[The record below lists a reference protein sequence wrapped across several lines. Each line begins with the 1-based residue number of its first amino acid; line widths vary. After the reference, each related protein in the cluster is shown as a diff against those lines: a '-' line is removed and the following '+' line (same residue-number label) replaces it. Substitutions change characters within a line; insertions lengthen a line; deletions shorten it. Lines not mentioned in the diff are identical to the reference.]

1 MNDTILEMKDIRKSF
16 GGVHALKGVQLS
28 CRRGEVHI
36 LAGENGAGKSTILK
50 ILSGLY
56 PADSGEI
63 YFKGEKVTFSSPR
76 KAQQAGIAMVYQE
89 LTLIPDLTVLE
100 NVFLNKEETKRF
112 GAVDKKK
119 MERMLRELMDAYG
132 IHLRP
137 DAYVKT
143 LSVAQ
148 QQMAEILKC
157 LLRDPELIVLDEATS
172 ALARKEVEQLFCVI
186 RTLKERGKTVIF
198 ISHRMEELHA
208 IGDRVTVFKDGSYV
222 GTREIRE
229 ISNDDLIRMMIG
241 RSIDA
246 VFPPKNDKESQNV
259 IFSARELNLGNKLK
273 NISLDVYKGEI
284 LGVAG
289 LQGHGQ
295 TELMNALGGAIPCQS
310 GTICVHQKAVR
321 TGSAGQA
328 IASGISLVPSDR
340 KVEGLLLGLP
350 IRQNLAL
357 TSLKARKNLALFIH
371 QKKETAFANGLVKSL
386 SIKAHSI
393 ENPVSSLS
401 GGNQQKVVLGK
412 AIATEPKVIL
422 FNEPTRGI
430 DVEAKREFY
439 NIMRSYAQRGI
450 AVIMC
455 SSDMSEI
462 IGMCDRVLVMYEGGI
477 SSVICGSDISEE
489 AIMRAA
495 MGLNSQ
501 VTGGQTHEEACGNL

>member
-16 GGVHALKGVQLS
+16 GGVHALKGVNLS

-63 YFKGEKVTFSSPR
+63 YFKGEKVNFSSPR

-100 NVFLNKEETKRF
+100 NVFLNQELTGAF
-112 GAVDKKK
+112 GAVDNKK
-119 MERMLRELMDAYG
+119 MTRQLETLMDTYG

-137 DAYVKT
+137 NAYVKT

-172 ALARKEVEQLFCVI
+172 ALAQKEVQQLFDVI
-186 RTLKERGKTVIF
+186 RTLKNRGKTVVF

-229 ISNDDLIRMMIG
+229 ITNDDLIRMMIG
-241 RSIDA
+241 RSIEA
-246 VFPPKNDKESQNV
+246 VFPPKSDRESQNV
-259 IFSARELNLGNKLK
+259 IFSARELNLGSKLK
-273 NISLDVYKGEI
+273 NISLDVFEGEI
-284 LGVAG
+284 LGIAG

-295 TELMNALGGAIPCQS
+295 TELMNALGGAISCQS
-310 GTICVHQKAVR
+310 GTICVHQKLVR

-328 IASGISLVPSDR
+328 IAGGISLVPSDR

-357 TSLKARKNLALFIH
+357 TSLKQRLSMGLFIH
-371 QKKETAFANGLVKSL
+371 KRKETAFANDLVKSL
-386 SIKAHSI
+386 SIKAHNI
-393 ENPVSSLS
+393 DNPVSSLS

-412 AIATEPKVIL
+412 AIATNPKVML

-439 NIMRSYAQRGI
+439 NIMRSYARQGI

-462 IGMCDRVLVMYEGGI
+462 IGMCDRVLVMYEGAI
-477 SSVICGSDISEE
+477 SAVLCGSDISEE
-489 AIMRAA
+489 TIMRGAV
-495 MGLNSQ
+495 GLKA
-501 VTGGQTHEEACGNL
+501 TGGQEDA

>member
-1 MNDTILEMKDIRKSF
+1 MSDMILEMKDICKSF
-16 GGVHALKGVQLS
+16 GGVHALKHVEFS

-63 YFKGEKVTFSSPR
+63 FFNGNKVHFTSPR

-119 MERMLRELMDAYG
+119 MEQQLQKLMDTYG
-132 IHLRP
+132 IHINTN
-137 DAYVKT
+137 AFVKT

-172 ALARKEVEQLFCVI
+172 ALAQKEVQQLFSVI
-186 RTLKERGKTVIF
+186 RTLKAHGKTVIF
-198 ISHRMEELHA
+198 ISHRMEEVHE
-208 IGDRVTVFKDGSYV
+208 IGDRVTVFKDGEYV
-222 GTREIRE
+222 GTRIISEIT
-229 ISNDDLIRMMIG
+229 NDDLIQMMIG

-246 VFPPKNDKESQNV
+246 VFPPKNDQDSHNV
-259 IFSARELNLGNKLK
+259 IFSASNINLGNVLK
-273 NISLDVYKGEI
+273 NISLDVYEGEI
-284 LGVAG
+284 LGIAG

-295 TELMNALGGAIPCQS
+295 TELMNTLGGALERQS
-310 GTICVHQKAVR
+310 GSIYVHQRPVKVN
-321 TGSAGQA
+321 SAGQA
-328 IASGISLVPSDR
+328 IACGISLVPSDR
-340 KVEGLLLGLP
+340 KAEGLLLNLP

-357 TSLKARKNLALFIH
+357 TSLKQRKKLGFLIDK
-371 QKKETAFANGLVKSL
+371 KKETAFSNEMVKQL
-386 SIKAHSI
+386 SIKAHNI
-393 ENPVSSLS
+393 NNPVSSLS

-412 AIATEPKVIL
+412 AIATSPKVIL

-439 NIMRSYAQRGI
+439 VIMRNYARQGI

-462 IGMCDRVLVMYEGGI
+462 IGMCDRVLVMYEGAI
-477 SSVICGSDISEE
+477 SSVLCGDDITEE
-489 AIMRAA
+489 TIMRAA
-495 MGLNSQ
+495 VGLN
-501 VTGGQTHEEACGNL
+501 HEQ